1 MVPQGSAVVTVV
13 VVDGRGALVCV
24 GVVASLAGLA
34 LAGADR
40 NMGVSGA
47 MYPIVRLKPLGG
59 FGCEAPVLPLPAVSC
74 IHVVAFLVGILTNET

>member
-13 VVDGRGALVCV
+13 VVGGRDALVCV

-34 LAGADR
+34 LAGAGR

-59 FGCEAPVLPLPAVSC
+59 LGCEAPLLPLPAVSC
-74 IHVVAFLVGILTNET
+74 IQVAALLIGIPSNET